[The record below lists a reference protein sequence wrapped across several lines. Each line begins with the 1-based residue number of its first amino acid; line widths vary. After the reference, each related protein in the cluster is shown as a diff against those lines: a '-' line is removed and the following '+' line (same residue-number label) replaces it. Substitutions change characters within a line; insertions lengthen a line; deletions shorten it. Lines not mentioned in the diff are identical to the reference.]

1 MKNRFK
7 VLGLTMAALMLGTMM
22 PPAQAQSGMS
32 AAQVIAL
39 AMRSDGTTAYK
50 GTRNQQVIRQDM
62 ILHADAKVD
71 FVNGQ
76 NYQIAITAPKEINGL
91 NLVLDKGRMTAY
103 FPKETLVF
111 QSDIA
116 AGSEEVKDLILGKL
130 TGNPGLLARNYRVTL
145 DPELDIVALYPC
157 YKLDFEPVRGL
168 GPTSP
173 PGRRVWISKD
183 TGVVMKEERYW
194 SKDMAAYFQSQF
206 NSFSTSQKPELRL
219 VIPKEASKL
228 KMAKGSPTNMSR
240 YPSIE
245 AARADG
251 KDVYAPGVMPEGFQ
265 LTAVDVMS
273 LYGTDIVIIRYHD
286 GLNHMAVTYR
296 TKENSFITLMA
307 GAFALSLVDKISQLT
322 YHAPNN
328 YAVIEKGGNYV
339 YAYGD
344 LYVDLLKQVAES
356 VPVPTSQPQQGAK
369 AS

>member
-7 VLGLTMAALMLGTMM
+7 VLGATMAALVLATTVA
-22 PPAQAQSGMS
+22 PAQAQSGMS
-32 AAQVIAL
+32 PAQVIAL
-39 AMRSDGTTAYK
+39 ALRNEGKVAYK
-50 GTRNQQVIRQDM
+50 AVRTQQVIRQDA
-62 ILHADAKVD
+62 IKHASAKVD

-76 NYQIAITAPKEINGL
+76 NYQIAISSPKEINGL

-103 FPKETLVF
+103 FPQETLVF

-116 AGSEEVKDLILGKL
+116 AGSEEAKDLILGKL
-130 TGNPGLLARNYRVTL
+130 TENPGLLARNYKVTL
-145 DPELDIVALYPC
+145 DPEMDIVALYPC
-157 YKLDFEPVRGL
+157 YKLTFEPVRGL
-168 GPTSP
+168 GAQSP
-173 PGRRVWISKD
+173 PGRRVWVSKD
-183 TGVVMKEERYW
+183 TGAIMREERYW
-194 SKDMAAYFQSQF
+194 THDMAAYFQSQYD
-206 NSFSTSQKPELRL
+206 SFSTSQKPELRL

-228 KMAKGSPTNMSR
+228 KLAKGSPTNMTR

-251 KDVYAPGVMPEGFQ
+251 KSIYAPGLVPQGFQ

-286 GLNHMAVTYR
+286 GLNNMAVTYR
-296 TKENSFITLMA
+296 TKENSFLTLMA
-307 GAFALSLVDKISQLT
+307 GAFALSLVGKISELA

-328 YAVIEKGGNYV
+328 YAVTEKGGNYV

-344 LYVDLLKQVAES
+344 LYMDLLKQVADS
-356 VPVPTSQPQQGAK
+356 VPVPAAQPPQGAK